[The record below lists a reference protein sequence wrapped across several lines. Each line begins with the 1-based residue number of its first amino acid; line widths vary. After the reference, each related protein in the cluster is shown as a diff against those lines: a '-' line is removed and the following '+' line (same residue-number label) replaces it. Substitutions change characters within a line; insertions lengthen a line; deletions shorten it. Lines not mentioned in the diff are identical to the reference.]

1 MSKAHN
7 GNDYERLKE
16 ELRRLKRRGA
26 PWYFES
32 ALHQRLHG
40 GRRRRPRLRPISVFP
55 VLTVALLTLCISG
68 LAVYVALM
76 HTNLVF
82 PGSHQGGSVPAD
94 TITGVPPGESLPPP
108 PARGSAPAKGSP
120 RGAARTLTPARA
132 ASDTAQPRLR
142 EEKPASGDSAV
153 VRSDTAVRHADS
165 SSHGVDTAL
174 SPGHF

>member
-40 GRRRRPRLRPISVFP
+40 GRRRRRLRPISVFP

-68 LAVYVALM
+68 VAVYVALM
-76 HTNLVF
+76 HTNLVL
-82 PGSHQGGSVPAD
+82 PGSHQGGPVPAD
-94 TITGVPPGESLPPP
+94 TIAGVPPGESLPSP
-108 PARGSAPAKGSP
+108 PARGSAAGKGSP
-120 RGAARTLTPARA
+120 RGTAHILTPARTPE
-132 ASDTAQPRLR
+132 DTTQKRLR
-142 EEKPASGDSAV
+142 EGNPATGDSAV
-153 VRSDTAVRHADS
+153 VRSDSAVRKADS

-174 SPGHF
+174 SPGRF

>member
-40 GRRRRPRLRPISVFP
+40 GRRRRPRLRPVSVFP

-94 TITGVPPGESLPPP
+94 TITGVPPGESLL
-108 PARGSAPAKGSP
+108 SP
-120 RGAARTLTPARA
+120 
-132 ASDTAQPRLR
+132 
-142 EEKPASGDSAV
+142 PASGDSAV